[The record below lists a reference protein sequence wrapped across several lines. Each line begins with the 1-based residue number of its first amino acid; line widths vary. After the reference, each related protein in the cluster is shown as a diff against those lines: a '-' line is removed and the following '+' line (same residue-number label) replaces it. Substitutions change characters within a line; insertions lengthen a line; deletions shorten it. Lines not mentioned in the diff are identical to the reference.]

1 MLLQTLLLT
10 PYLAV
15 AASLALTAIVT
26 IICVREPVR
35 ETSGFDLTKGP
46 AVRRGGLAKSNKE
59 RRRHASSR
67 AVARPAARVAVR
79 S

>member
-15 AASLALTAIVT
+15 AASLALTAIVA
-26 IICVREPVR
+26 ILCVREPMR

-46 AVRRGGLAKSNKE
+46 AVSRGELARFCKE
-59 RRRHASSR
+59 RRYHASSR
-67 AVARPAARVAVR
+67 PAARPAARVAGR